1 MDWQLIKYSQPSQ
14 EWDRDLE
21 EQLLK
26 VVFLFKQ
33 ALVFQHP
40 IPGEVS
46 MGLEQFLGRQT
57 LQHRKGSRELDRE
70 LGIPHHLPLSLNN
83 K

>member
-26 VVFLFKQ
+26 VAFLFKQ
-33 ALVFQHP
+33 ALVFQRP
-40 IPGEVS
+40 TPGEAS

-57 LQHRKGSRELDRE
+57 LPHRKGYRELDRE
-70 LGIPHHLPLSLNN
+70 LGIPRHLPLSLNN